1 MINRVSEDN
10 CNNKQDY
17 YDYNNS
23 NLRLNILLTFVTES
37 DKLREVTGLQS
48 TNSSNTPATTTKH
61 SQNALSDAQI
71 VKYSGHRNLLTL
83 SIEILKSSRK
93 IVFLQPF
100 LIKSMKIVSSSK
112 TLYFFFPSESL

>member
-48 TNSSNTPATTTKH
+48 TNSSNTLQQQ
-61 SQNALSDAQI
+61 QNAHKMHCQM
-71 VKYSGHRNLLTL
+71 HR
-83 SIEILKSSRK
+83 
-93 IVFLQPF
+93 
-100 LIKSMKIVSSSK
+100 
-112 TLYFFFPSESL
+112 

>member
-48 TNSSNTPATTTKH
+48 TSSSNTPATTTKH

-71 VKYSGHRNLLTL
+71 VK
-83 SIEILKSSRK
+83 
-93 IVFLQPF
+93 
-100 LIKSMKIVSSSK
+100 
-112 TLYFFFPSESL
+112 